1 MATATPPANK
11 NAVYPKAEVA
21 RLLAPPEQEQP
32 SAKLRRLLHEARARK
47 SYLHTA
53 GAYDAYTAA
62 LMTRLGFKALYGSG
76 WQLAAT
82 KNMFPDI
89 GVYHSHQMVE
99 LVQEMWK
106 GIEGARHTHYYD
118 TEGRELLSV
127 PPMFVDMEAGFG
139 GPTQTFSLA
148 TELIRARAAGVHLE
162 NQDPAN
168 RTCGHIV
175 NVGKAKRD
183 KVLVPR
189 ADWIAKLKA
198 IKAACQAT
206 GIDLVIIARTDSIDG
221 ALPGSGVGRGSRWRW
236 RMPGKRPSWAATS
249 FGRSSITRSWTS
261 PRPSARVC
269 ASTTPT
275 RCWASTFRRHS
286 ISGKRSRRAP

>member
-47 SYLHTA
+47 SYVHTA

-127 PPMFVDMEAGFG
+127 PPMFVYCACI
-139 GPTQTFSLA
+139 
-148 TELIRARAAGVHLE
+148 IR
-162 NQDPAN
+162 
-168 RTCGHIV
+168 
-175 NVGKAKRD
+175 
-183 KVLVPR
+183 
-189 ADWIAKLKA
+189 
-198 IKAACQAT
+198 
-206 GIDLVIIARTDSIDG
+206 
-221 ALPGSGVGRGSRWRW
+221 
-236 RMPGKRPSWAATS
+236 
-249 FGRSSITRSWTS
+249 
-261 PRPSARVC
+261 
-269 ASTTPT
+269 
-275 RCWASTFRRHS
+275 
-286 ISGKRSRRAP
+286 RSRSVSSGFPGLGTVAGATV

>member
-1 MATATPPANK
+1 M
-11 NAVYPKAEVA
+11 E
-21 RLLAPPEQEQP
+21 
-32 SAKLRRLLHEARARK
+32 
-47 SYLHTA
+47 
-53 GAYDAYTAA
+53 G
-62 LMTRLGFKALYGSG
+62 G

-175 NVGKAKRD
+175 SVGKAETGQGAGPSRRLD
-183 KVLVPR
+183 R
-189 ADWIAKLKA
+189 
-198 IKAACQAT
+198 QAQ
-206 GIDLVIIARTDSIDG
+206 GHQGR
-221 ALPGSGVGRGSRWRW
+221 LPGHRDRSRHHCAHRLDRRCAPRPVVGRASNG
-236 RMPGKRPSWAATS
+236 GGGCLGG
-249 FGRSSITRSWTS
+249 GR
-261 PRPSARVC
+261 AGL
-269 ASTTPT
+269 
-275 RCWASTFRRHS
+275 RRYLA
-286 ISGKRSRRAP
+286 GVQ

>member
-11 NAVYPKAEVA
+11 NAVYPKAEVG

-32 SAKLRRLLHEARARK
+32 SAKLRRLLQEARARK
-47 SYLHTA
+47 SYVHTA

-62 LMTRLGFKALYGSG
+62 IMTRLGFKALYGSG
-76 WQLAAT
+76 WQLAAV
-82 KNMFPDI
+82 KNMYPDI

-99 LVQEMWK
+99 LVLELHK

-118 TEGRELLSV
+118 TEGKEVLSA

-139 GPTQTFSLA
+139 GPTQTFALA
-148 TELIRARAAGVHLE
+148 NELIRVGAAGVHLE
-162 NQDPAN
+162 NQDPAD

-189 ADWIAKLKA
+189 KTWLAKLKA
-198 IKAACQAT
+198 IRAAAEANGQAVVT
-206 GIDLVIIARTDSIDG
+206 I
-221 ALPGSGVGRGSRWRW
+221 
-236 RMPGKRPSWAATS
+236 
-249 FGRSSITRSWTS
+249 
-261 PRPSARVC
+261 
-269 ASTTPT
+269 
-275 RCWASTFRRHS
+275 
-286 ISGKRSRRAP
+286 